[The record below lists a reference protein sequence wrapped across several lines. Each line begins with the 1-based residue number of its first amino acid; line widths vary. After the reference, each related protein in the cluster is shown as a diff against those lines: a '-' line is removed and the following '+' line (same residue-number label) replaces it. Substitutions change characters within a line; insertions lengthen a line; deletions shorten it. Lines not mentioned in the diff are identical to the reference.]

1 MWHIKNR
8 LAALR
13 TGRGLYRLCV
23 RVGFSI
29 RASRVIT
36 KACRSILGLPVI
48 VQRRLLARAFVR
60 ANPPG
65 LDVDKSAGSGFFRA
79 ADLPWGQKVVD
90 RAREIWE
97 NRKAQAQAEGG
108 EEGKHYRSDL
118 LDAGDL
124 KTYPEFLAFATSKE
138 LVSSVAG
145 YLGTFPVLTSMRL
158 WYTETN
164 DSTQS
169 AQLYHIDQ
177 EDFHQ
182 FKVFININD
191 VSSDNGPLTIV
202 KAQPS
207 RRIYKELK
215 DPFHRVS
222 DGDILKRCN
231 SGDVVELVGPAGTAG
246 YVDTSAC
253 FHMGSRTRSGGRL
266 VLMISYLAFPVI
278 RETDSSIFDRTRIPW
293 SDLPDY
299 TPQLLSRQ

>member
-1 MWHIKNR
+1 MWYIRKR

-13 TGRGLYRLCV
+13 TGRGVYRLCTK
-23 RVGFSI
+23 VGFSI
-29 RASRVIT
+29 RASRVAT
-36 KACRSILGLPVI
+36 KVCRSILGWPVI
-48 VQRRLLARAFVR
+48 LQRRLLARNFVR
-60 ANPPG
+60 SNPPG
-65 LDVDKSAGSGFFRA
+65 LDVDKSAGCGFFLA

-90 RAREIWE
+90 RSWEIWE
-97 NRKAQAQAEGG
+97 SRKAQGQAEGG
-108 EEGKHYRSDL
+108 EDGKHYRSDL
-118 LDAGDL
+118 LDAGEL
-124 KTYPEFLAFATSKE
+124 KKYPEFLAFATSKE
-138 LVSSVAG
+138 LVSSVVG
-145 YLGTFPVLTSMRL
+145 YLGTFPVLASIRL

-164 DSTQS
+164 ESTQS
-169 AQLYHIDQ
+169 AQLFHIDQ

-182 FKVFININD
+182 FKVFVNIND

-202 KAQPS
+202 NAQAS

-231 SGDVVELVGPAGTAG
+231 SSDVVELVGPAGTAG

-266 VLMISYLAFPVI
+266 VLMISFLAYPVI
-278 RETDSSIFDRTRIPW
+278 RETDSTIFERSLIPW
-293 SDLPDY
+293 EALPAY